1 MVSLSLILYL
11 LFYLNLLKEKT
22 KVLEKLKRGMTS
34 DLDDMHRRQIQLRGK
49 FNIHLVTTILS
60 LIIIIVII
68 NKSHL
73 NFNSDR

>member
-1 MVSLSLILYL
+1 M
-11 LFYLNLLKEKT
+11 
-22 KVLEKLKRGMTS
+22 LEKLRRGMTIN
-34 DLDDMHRRQIQLRGK
+34 LDDMHRRQIQLRGK
-49 FNIHLVTTILS
+49 FSIHLVTTILS

>member
-34 DLDDMHRRQIQLRGK
+34 NLDDMYRRQMQLRGK
-49 FNIHLVTTILS
+49 FNIHLITTILS
-60 LIIIIVII
+60 LIIIIVT
-68 NKSHL
+68 SHL